1 MTENTNSHVQQNID
15 AWKKIVDQ
23 QVEFATTMTEE
34 MVRLRKLGVDRTFAN
49 VEEVQRV
56 SKQVID
62 HARETVDPSENLGAF
77 KDLMDRQFEV
87 VSGLAKSA
95 GEVQSD
101 GMEKSRSAFDTFS
114 KLSETSLD
122 HAMKLNKAWCDAAI
136 ETAKRSTGWIPS
148 V

>member
-1 MTENTNSHVQQNID
+1 MTENTNSHVQQSID
-15 AWKKIVDQ
+15 TWKKIVDQ

-34 MVRLRKLGVDRTFAN
+34 MVRLRKLGADKTFAN
-49 VEEVQRV
+49 MEEVQRA
-56 SKQVID
+56 SKELVD
-62 HARETVDPSENLGAF
+62 HVRETVDPSENLGAF

-95 GEVQSD
+95 GQVHSD
-101 GMEKSRSAFDTFS
+101 GMEKSRSAFDTVA

-122 HAMKLNKAWCDAAI
+122 HAMKLNKAWCDAAV

>member
-1 MTENTNSHVQQNID
+1 MAENTNSHVQQNID
-15 AWKKIVDQ
+15 AWKKIMDQ
-23 QVEFATTMTEE
+23 QVEFASTMTEE
-34 MVRLRKLGVDRTFAN
+34 MIRLRKLGIDKTFAN
-49 VEEVQRV
+49 AQEVQRV
-56 SKQVID
+56 SKEVLD
-62 HARETVDPSENLGAF
+62 HVRETVDPSEHLGAWR
-77 KDLMDRQFEV
+77 DLMDRQYEV

-95 GEVQSD
+95 SEVQSD
-101 GMEKSRSAFDTFS
+101 GMEKSRSAFDTVT